1 MRENPLPKNLM
12 QGDPRGMRPEA
23 PDRDQAAP
31 SRYSNP
37 AGAHYGNKQLMRKN
51 QRVGRWN
58 FVFGRPGPAVSAF
71 RAVVLAGLLSTSCAA
86 PEPRALLKVT
96 DVETYW
102 VLDPSRTEKRFLAP
116 AVRFR
121 VENIS
126 TETLISV
133 DATAAFLRDGT
144 NESWGSGFFRLTE
157 GRKRL
162 APGQKV
168 LVTMSSDARYSMEG
182 PPENAFKN
190 ATFKPVTTKFF
201 LKVGSSPWVE
211 FGRAS
216 VENVLG
222 SREAREV
229 LKQPQ

>member
-1 MRENPLPKNLM
+1 
-12 QGDPRGMRPEA
+12 
-23 PDRDQAAP
+23 
-31 SRYSNP
+31 
-37 AGAHYGNKQLMRKN
+37 MRKN
-51 QRVGRWN
+51 QRLGRRN
-58 FVFGRPGPAVSAF
+58 IAFGRSGSTLFALA
-71 RAVVLAGLLSTSCAA
+71 AIALAGLFATSCAA
-86 PEPRALLKVT
+86 PEPLALLKVT

-126 TETLISV
+126 SETLISV

-144 NESWGSGFFRLTE
+144 TEPWGSGFFRLTE

-162 APGQKV
+162 APGEKV

-182 PPENAFKN
+182 PPESAFKN

-211 FGRAS
+211 FGRTS
-216 VENVLG
+216 VENVIG
-222 SREAREV
+222 SKEAREV
-229 LKQPQ
+229 LKQTP